1 MRRHPRIL
9 AVDDQPAN
17 LALLRRVLEPEGF
30 EVREARSGAEA
41 LAVVQE
47 TAPDL
52 ILLDMHLPDMHGLD
66 VLRRL
71 RESSKGAAVRVAAM
85 SALAGRDDREAW
97 MRAGFVGVV
106 EKPIVVKAFTEE
118 IRGWLPGAKTAASP
132 PETRAAQ
139 GTDRLGDLLVANL
152 LITEE
157 QLAQA
162 VRAQQ
167 RSNKRLGQI
176 LVEQEALSE
185 DDLAW
190 ALSHQLGYPYVFLT
204 PDIVDP
210 EAVRLLPE
218 AFVRERRVL
227 PILRFGDEMTLAMAD
242 PTDQRTVDDVVART
256 GLQVKRA
263 LALGSNIDE
272 MLNRFFAG
280 RRGFAQPGSREAATE
295 AQYLQFHLVQVLQQ
309 GGTEVHFDPAGDGG
323 ARVRYR
329 LQGELVDRPAQSA
342 DLHAAIVRY
351 LRELTGAGEAPV
363 AAAARTMTVGAQEVV
378 FAATFVPTLQGESVT
393 VTLHPQTGDAPD
405 LGALGLPD
413 EVAASARRAL
423 AASFGLVLVG
433 CADRWLRAT
442 LLHGLVPADQKGK
455 VWALETLP
463 IYRRFTFNQTVV
475 APRADL
481 AAHLRIAASAGA
493 DLVVAD
499 DVTHRD
505 ALAAAVDAARGRL
518 VLAGHLGGE
527 PAAVLHDVVAAAG
540 PAAAT
545 VLRVV
550 LVARSIRLLCPN
562 CRQPAGNAD
571 GRRVFQPAG
580 CEACGFTGFRGRRVL
595 ADAWVADAETA
606 AALRSGRAAE
616 ALARAG
622 LPPARMRAQ
631 AEALLADGL
640 VSPGEVARVLDVTPW
655 TSPTSSS

>member
-30 EVREARSGAEA
+30 DVREARSGAEA

-52 ILLDMHLPDMHGLD
+52 VLLDMHLPDMHGLD

-71 RESSKGAAVRVAAM
+71 RETPKGAAVRVAAM

-97 MRAGFVGVV
+97 MRAGFIGVV
-106 EKPIVVKAFTEE
+106 EKPIAVKAFAQE
-118 IRGWLPGAKTAASP
+118 IRGWLPGAKTAAP
-132 PETRAAQ
+132 QEARAGK

-176 LVEQEALSE
+176 LVEQAILSE

-242 PTDQRTVDDVVART
+242 PTDQHTVDDVTART
-256 GLQVKRA
+256 GLQVRRA

-272 MLNRFFAG
+272 MLSRFFSG
-280 RRGFAQPGSREAATE
+280 RRGFVPPGSREAATE
-295 AQYLQFHLVQVLQQ
+295 AQYLQFHLVQALQQ

-342 DLHAAIVRY
+342 ELHAAIVRH
-351 LRELTGAGEAPV
+351 LRELTGAGEAP
-363 AAAARTMTVGAQEVV
+363 AATAARTMTVGAQEVV
-378 FAATFVPTLQGESVT
+378 FVATFVPTLQGESVT
-393 VTLHPQTGDAPD
+393 VALHPQTGDAPD
-405 LGALGLPD
+405 LAALGLPG
-413 EVAASARRAL
+413 EIAAAARRAL
-423 AASFGLVLVG
+423 GAASGLALVG

-463 IYRRFTFNQTVV
+463 VYRRSTFNQTVV
-475 APRADL
+475 APSADL
-481 AAHLRIAASAGA
+481 GGHLRVAASAGA

-499 DVTHRD
+499 DVTRRD
-505 ALAAAVDAARGRL
+505 VLAAAVDAARGRF

-527 PAAVLHDVVAAAG
+527 VAAILGDVIAAAG
-540 PAAAT
+540 PAAAS

-562 CRQPAGNAD
+562 CRQPVEDAG
-571 GRRVFQPAG
+571 GRRVFQSAG

-595 ADAWVADAETA
+595 ADAWVAEPETA
-606 AALRSGRAAE
+606 AALRDGRAAD
-616 ALARAG
+616 ALARAATSPG
-622 LPPARMRAQ
+622 RMRGQ

-640 VSPGEVARVLDVTPW
+640 VSPGEVARVLDAT
-655 TSPTSSS
+655 